1 MDTQDI
7 TVIICCAGM
16 GTRLGIGTTKSL
28 VDICGKPL
36 IIYQLEQLRNFDDI
50 RIVVG
55 YQAEKMIEIVNRY
68 RKDIMFAFNHEYETT
83 GPAASVGKALMKARK
98 NVIIL
103 DGDIL
108 FHPNEFLEFLE
119 YPDECLAFSDI
130 KSDEPVLMK
139 VKNELVVAFSMN
151 EGCYEWPGIAKLK
164 RDRICKENS
173 YVYKMIEAH
182 LPLKGIYVRTRDI
195 DTPDDYDNAI
205 KWVLNNYI
213 D

>member
-1 MDTQDI
+1 MKTRDM

-16 GTRLGIGTTKSL
+16 GTRLGISTTKSL
-28 VDICGKPL
+28 LDICGKPL
-36 IIYQLEQLRNFDDI
+36 IIHQLEQLSNFDDI
-50 RIVVG
+50 RIVIG
-55 YQAEKMIEIVNRY
+55 YQAEKMIETVIQY

-83 GPAASVGKALMKARK
+83 GPAASIGKALIRARE

-108 FHPNEFLEFLE
+108 FHPTDFSAFLE
-119 YPDECLAFSDI
+119 YPEECLAFSNI

-139 VKNELVVAFSMN
+139 MENELVVEFSIS

-164 RDRICKENS
+164 RDRFCKANS
-173 YVYKMIEAH
+173 YIYKMIETH

-195 DTPDDYDNAI
+195 DTPDDYDNAV
-205 KWVLNNYI
+205 KWALNNYV